1 MTQQRPPGSL
11 AEAAFNYGEH
21 LQYRCVHQVCIDS
34 SELVVVGRPRP
45 ISNSQPDEEEIMKKR
60 ELERMETR
68 MKELR
73 ATLKSLAEGKD
84 FDRLSLIIRKPGW
97 TTVAEV
103 AFLNGLLDS
112 MHGQAKNIATLKQA
126 ILSGA
131 QKVELNPQPLP
142 PEPPPRD

>member
-1 MTQQRPPGSL
+1 
-11 AEAAFNYGEH
+11 
-21 LQYRCVHQVCIDS
+21 
-34 SELVVVGRPRP
+34 
-45 ISNSQPDEEEIMKKR
+45 MKKR
-60 ELERMETR
+60 DLERIETR

-84 FDRLSLIIRKPGW
+84 FDQLSLIIRKPGW

-112 MHGQAKNIATLKQA
+112 MHGGLLDSMHGQAKNIATLKQA

-131 QKVELNPQPLP
+131 EKVELNPQPLP
-142 PEPPPRD
+142 P